1 MVLIKEPL
9 VPIKVNKGLYPISKR
24 KLDMTTL
31 TQITVPFHNAELYLV
46 EHDGQPYTP
55 MKPIV
60 EGMGLAWQSQLAKLN
75 ANPQRW
81 GITKIVI
88 PTLGD
93 LQEMVCLPLRK
104 TSCLAHHHQS

>member
-1 MVLIKEPL
+1 
-9 VPIKVNKGLYPISKR
+9 
-24 KLDMTTL
+24 MTTL

-60 EGMGLAWQSQLAKLN
+60 EGMGLAWQSQLAKTECQSSTMGYNENRYTYSWRLTGN
-75 ANPQRW
+75 
-81 GITKIVI
+81 GLSTTK
-88 PTLGD
+88 
-93 LQEMVCLPLRK
+93 K